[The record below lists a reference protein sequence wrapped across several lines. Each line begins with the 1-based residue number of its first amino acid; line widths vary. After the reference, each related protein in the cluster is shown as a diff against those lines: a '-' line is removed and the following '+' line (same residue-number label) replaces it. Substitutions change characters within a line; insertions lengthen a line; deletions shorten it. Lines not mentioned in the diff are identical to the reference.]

1 MAIKP
6 FTIFPAID
14 LRVGRVVRLAQGDP
28 AQQTIYDDDPAKV
41 ARRWYTLGAQWLH
54 VVNLD
59 GAFGEDAA
67 ANHLALQ
74 PIIDVGVRVQFG
86 GGLRALADIEAA
98 LALGVERVV
107 LGTVAVENEALVA
120 QAIARFGAE
129 RIGVGLDVRDGRVR
143 VRGWLQDAGL
153 APQTLAT
160 RLKRHGLTTVV
171 YTNIAR
177 DGVGGG
183 VDVTSTRQLAAAS
196 GLEVIASGGVASLA
210 DIRAVRTAGLAG
222 VIIGR
227 ALYEGKIDLAEAIA
241 C

>member
-1 MAIKP
+1 MNA
-6 FTIFPAID
+6 FTVYPAID
-14 LRVGRVVRLAQGDP
+14 LRGGQVVRLVQGDP
-28 AQQTIYDDDPAKV
+28 AQQTVYDDDPAQV
-41 ARRWYTLGAQWLH
+41 AQRWCTLEAQWLH

-74 PIIDVGVRVQFG
+74 TIIDIGIRVQFG

-107 LGTVAVENEALVA
+107 LGTVAFENESLVA
-120 QAIARFGAE
+120 EAITRFGSE
-129 RIGVGLDVRDGRVR
+129 RIVVGLDARDGRVR
-143 VRGWLQDAGL
+143 VRGWVQDTRL
-153 APQTLAT
+153 APQTIAT
-160 RLKRHGLTTVV
+160 RLKGHGLTTVV

-183 VDVTSTRQLAAAS
+183 VDLKSTCQLAAET
-196 GLEVIASGGVASLA
+196 GLDVIASGGVASLA
-210 DIRAVRTAGLAG
+210 DIRAVQAAGLAG
-222 VIIGR
+222 VIVGR
-227 ALYEGKIDLAEAIA
+227 ALYEGQIDLAEALA